1 MSPTDIT
8 LRVSGYGF
16 IHVLTQQ
23 ILFRELHLQLLW
35 IQYNVG
41 KLVAQYQVR

>member
-1 MSPTDIT
+1 MSPPDFTFH
-8 LRVSGYGF
+8 VSGF

-35 IQYNVG
+35 IQYGAG
-41 KLVAQYQVR
+41 KLVAQHQVR